1 MNRWRKIAAWSLAL
15 VLLTLSL
22 GSCGVR
28 GKKAVGVCGEYEIL
42 YEELRYEALTYM
54 EKHPDCTEEEL
65 RDAVER
71 AILERYAI
79 PELCKQYTPSALM
92 DSPEMKELAESEREK
107 AISDMGSKKEL
118 KAALEEV
125 YLSENFFEKQ
135 LILTQMQVD
144 LETALFADTE
154 LKNKDTLL
162 AWLKDG
168 NCVRIRKLLFTNIE
182 SATAAREELT
192 KGTELEDLLQKD
204 QFSSATAYQPDYYF
218 RDLRQTD
225 EEKAA
230 LALTAAGDVSAVLES
245 DGSYVLLLR
254 VKDDF
259 ENLTNY
265 QAVTALERYRENR
278 LAPLI
283 QTTADGLSVTWNDFG
298 AKLIF
303 KEIE

>member
-1 MNRWRKIAAWSLAL
+1 MNRWRKITAWSLAL

-22 GSCGVR
+22 CACGVR

-79 PELCKQYTPSALM
+79 AELCRQYTPSASM
-92 DSPEMKELAESEREK
+92 DSPELKELAEAEQEK
-107 AISDMGSKKEL
+107 AVSDLGSKKDL
-118 KAALEEV
+118 KEALEEI
-125 YLSENFFEKQ
+125 YLSENFFQKQ
-135 LILTQMQVD
+135 LILTQMQID

-162 AWLKDG
+162 TWLKDG
-168 NCVRIRKLLFTNIE
+168 NCVRIRKLIFTDADT
-182 SATAAREELT
+182 ATAAREELT
-192 KGTELEDLLQKD
+192 QGTELEDLLQREPY
-204 QFSSATAYQPDYYF
+204 SEATSYQPDYYF
-218 RDLRQTD
+218 RDLKQTD

-230 LALTAAGDVSAVLES
+230 LNLAAAGNVSPVLES

-254 VKDDF
+254 VADDF
-259 ENLTNY
+259 DNLADY

-283 QTTADGLSVTWNDFG
+283 QTAADGLSVTWNDFG